1 MLHVKNSSG
10 QLWNK
15 IRKVRQS
22 NGQGQNVISMDT
34 LHDYFS
40 MKFSKS
46 KTENKH
52 VTGARKIVEDKYEV
66 IKSIVNNDF
75 VFSCEKLK
83 FYIRRLKSG
92 CSAGM
97 EGIVAEHL
105 KHGLD
110 TNLISHLSNIL
121 TVCFR
126 FGIIPESFYCGIL
139 IPLLKK
145 TTADPMLAKNYRPI
159 IMSNVLSKLIC

>member
-1 MLHVKNSSG
+1 
-10 QLWNK
+10 
-15 IRKVRQS
+15 
-22 NGQGQNVISMDT
+22 MDT

-46 KTENKH
+46 KIENKH

-66 IKSIVNNDF
+66 IKNIVNNDF

-97 EGIVAEHL
+97 DGIVAEHL

-145 TTADPMLAKNYRPI
+145 TTGDPMLAKNYRPI
-159 IMSNVLSKLIC
+159 IMSNVLSKLIEMYMLQEVNSHGYFS